1 MRLLDE
7 QYTRTPFYGVLK
19 MTDALNKQG
28 YAVNPKRVR
37 RLLRQMG
44 LEAIYQKP
52 NLSKPAP
59 GHRIYPYLLRHV
71 VIRRPNQVWSTD
83 ITYIRLR
90 TGFIYLV
97 AVMDWFSR
105 CVLSW
110 EISTSL
116 DAAFCCSAL
125 EHALRHGPPEIFN
138 TDQGEQFTSEAFTG
152 RLEAKNILISMD
164 GRGRALDNVF
174 VERLWRTVKYEDV
187 YLKDY
192 SDPPDAQRNLRAYFS
207 FYNGQRPHQAQ
218 DYQTPE
224 AAYFGIR
231 KKPKEAATRRFLLM
245 SFKGIGKSIR
255 AMESPI
261 STANASPHLSN
272 EFPAGYSL
280 TRCSPAE
287 LVSASPAGL
296 DDVSDSVQLRGFL
309 STIETENRNSTG
321 SDSTLTGPFFCPKNG
336 EYLRFVP
343 D

>member
-1 MRLLDE
+1 LSVARQCQLTGLSRSGLYYEPQGESALNLKLMRLLDE

-19 MTDALNKQG
+19 MTDALTKQG

-59 GHRIYPYLLRHV
+59 GHRIYPYLLRQV
-71 VIRRPNQVWSTD
+71 VITRPNQVWSTD

-105 CVLSW
+105 YVLSW

-125 EHALRHGPPEIFN
+125 DHALRHGLPDIFN
-138 TDQGEQFTSEAFTG
+138 TDQGAQFTSDAFTS
-152 RLEAKNILISMD
+152 RLEARNILISMD

-192 SDPPDAQRNLRAYFS
+192 CDPPDALRNLRAYFN
-207 FYNGQRPHQAQ
+207 FYNGQRPHQALG
-218 DYQTPE
+218 YQTPE
-224 AAYFGIR
+224 AVYFGMR
-231 KKPKEAATRRFLLM
+231 KKPRK
-245 SFKGIGKSIR
+245 
-255 AMESPI
+255 P
-261 STANASPHLSN
+261 
-272 EFPAGYSL
+272 
-280 TRCSPAE
+280 
-287 LVSASPAGL
+287 
-296 DDVSDSVQLRGFL
+296 LRGNI
-309 STIETENRNSTG
+309 S
-321 SDSTLTGPFFCPKNG
+321 
-336 EYLRFVP
+336 
-343 D
+343 